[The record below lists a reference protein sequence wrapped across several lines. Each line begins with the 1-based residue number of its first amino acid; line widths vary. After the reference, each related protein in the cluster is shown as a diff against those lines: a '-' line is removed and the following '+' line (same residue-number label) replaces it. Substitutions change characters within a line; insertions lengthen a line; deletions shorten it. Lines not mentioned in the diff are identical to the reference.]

1 MIRTSSVG
9 SEGERGRVMTED
21 EDVGVGQALNELGE
35 QLRYIVH
42 DNKLS
47 SAQVVVI
54 LGALMSSYTDKA
66 LDEV

>member
-1 MIRTSSVG
+1 
-9 SEGERGRVMTED
+9 MTED